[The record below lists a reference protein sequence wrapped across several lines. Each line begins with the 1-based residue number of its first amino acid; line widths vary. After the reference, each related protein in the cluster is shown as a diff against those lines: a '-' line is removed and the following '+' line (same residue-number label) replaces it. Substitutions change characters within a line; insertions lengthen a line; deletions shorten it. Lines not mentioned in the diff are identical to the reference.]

1 MGRINV
7 TSTIFAGSSGPNDA
21 VQLNM
26 SLHISSGAC
35 TKQKN
40 LKNTVPARTANAK
53 WHQRRVKASG
63 LQPGAQVWW
72 YDQFRGL

>member
-26 SLHISSGAC
+26 SLHISSDAC
-35 TKQKN
+35 AIKKN
-40 LKNTVPARTANAK
+40 LKNAVPVRTANAK
-53 WHQRRVKASG
+53 WH
-63 LQPGAQVWW
+63 
-72 YDQFRGL
+72 

>member
-26 SLHISSGAC
+26 SLHISSDAC
-35 TKQKN
+35 AKKEN
-40 LKNTVPARTANAK
+40 LKNTVPARTENAM
-53 WHQRRVKASG
+53 WHRRRADVN
-63 LQPGAQVWW
+63 LPG
-72 YDQFRGL
+72 